1 MPMDNNSTQLIS
13 YGEINVDKI
22 DLYEDAWGFNS
33 EFLDV
38 IEMLGTINVVPSDR
52 LTNDLVRMIRNQN

>member
-1 MPMDNNSTQLIS
+1 MDYNSTQFIS
-13 YGEINVDKI
+13 YGEINVDEI

>member
-1 MPMDNNSTQLIS
+1 MDCNSTHFIS
-13 YGEINVDKI
+13 YGEIYVDEI

>member
-1 MPMDNNSTQLIS
+1 MDCNSTHFIS
-13 YGEINVDKI
+13 YGEINVDEI